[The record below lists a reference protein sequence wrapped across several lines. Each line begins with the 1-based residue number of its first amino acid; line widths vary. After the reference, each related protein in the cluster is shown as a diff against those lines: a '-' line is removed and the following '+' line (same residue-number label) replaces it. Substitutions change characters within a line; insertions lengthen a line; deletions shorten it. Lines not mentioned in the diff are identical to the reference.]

1 MAWLALGEINLTQ
14 DWEFTIPVVGEV
26 FRIIHKPINNTD
38 NKYLKAVVAQGFVD
52 EKLNIFNPQRLSYR
66 SESEIFTF
74 YFPSGIAQQKL
85 CLKRLDYTD
94 IDWIIEAEV
103 YQAANPL
110 EELSNYLKAR
120 FGETTIMDYLVST
133 SSGFRSVFPTTVE
146 TMAEFSDVTEIVGR
160 NPNRLHLIIRA
171 GLQEISLFTNI
182 AADGSGLNLIEKV
195 PAGQLFIL
203 PNNGGIYKGDIFA
216 QSAVA
221 ASDISI
227 TEYA

>member
-1 MAWLALGEINLTQ
+1 MSWLALGEINLTQ
-14 DWEFTIPVVGEV
+14 NWTFTIPVVGEV
-26 FRIIHKPINNTD
+26 FRIIHKPINNTE

-52 EKLNIFNPQRLSYR
+52 NKLNIFNPQRLSYR

-85 CLKRLDYTD
+85 CLKRLDNTD

-120 FGETTIMDYLVST
+120 FGETTIMDYLIST
-133 SSGFRSVFPTTVE
+133 SAGFQTVTPKTVSFPAKKDTV
-146 TMAEFSDVTEIVGR
+146 TPLVPA
-160 NPNRLHLIIRA
+160 NPNRLHLVVRA
-171 GLQEISLFTNI
+171 TTRTISLFTEI
-182 AADGSGLNLIEKV
+182 AADGSGKNLIESI

-203 PNNGGIYKGDIFA
+203 PNTGGTYKGDIFC

-221 ASDISI
+221 DSTISY